1 MAEEDS
7 SQEKTEEPTGKRL
20 EKAREDGQIPRSKE
34 LSTSLILIT
43 GVLSLWIFG
52 DWLFSAERNIFI
64 LNFDIERHHL
74 FDDKQMVIR
83 LAASALEAIIAVT
96 PIFILLT
103 LAAIFGPL
111 ALGGWM
117 FSAKSLLPKLDRIS
131 PLAGLKRMFSLKS
144 LMELLK
150 GWAKILVVVG
160 CILFL
165 FFSLKNSV
173 LNLSQEPQRQAI
185 VHAMDL
191 VMIGA
196 LTLALS
202 TLLISLIDV
211 PFQIYEFTKKMKMSL
226 QEVKDEHKDTEGKPE
241 VKQRIRR
248 LQYEMSQRRM
258 MSDVPDADVV
268 ITNPTHYAVA
278 LKYHSDEMKAPILL
292 AKGTD
297 EVALKIREIAS
308 HNKIPV
314 VESPSLARSVYTFTK
329 VGKEIPE
336 GLYVAI
342 AQVLAY
348 VYQLDQYFKQQGPRP
363 RQPAFPVP
371 PDLRA

>member
-1 MAEEDS
+1 MADDS
-7 SQEKTEEPTGKRL
+7 SQEKTEEPTAKRL

-43 GVLSLWIFG
+43 GALSLWVFSGVLFNATQKIF
-52 DWLFSAERNIFI
+52 DFNYTLQRFHIFDT
-64 LNFDIERHHL
+64 N
-74 FDDKQMVIR
+74 QMVIH
-83 LAASALEAIIAVT
+83 LSASVLQAIIAISPVM
-96 PIFILLT
+96 ILLI

-117 FSAKSLLPKLDRIS
+117 FSGKSLLPKLDRIS
-131 PLAGLKRMFSLKS
+131 PIAGFKRMFSVKS
-144 LMELLK
+144 LVELLK
-150 GWAKILVVVG
+150 SWLKIFIVVG
-160 CILFL
+160 TILAL
-165 FFSLKNSV
+165 FFSLKDTVFV
-173 LNLSQEPQRQAI
+173 LNQEPHRAAI
-185 VHAMDL
+185 FHAANL

-196 LTLALS
+196 LALALC
-202 TLLISLIDV
+202 TLLVSIVDV

-241 VKQRIRR
+241 VKQKVRQ
-248 LQYEMSQRRM
+248 LQHEMSQRRM
-258 MSDVPDADVV
+258 MSDVPDADVI

-297 EVALKIREIAS
+297 EVALKIREIAKHKS
-308 HNKIPV
+308 VPI
-314 VESPSLARSVYTFTK
+314 VEAPTLARSVYAFTK
-329 VGKEIPE
+329 IGKEIPE

-348 VYQLDQYFKQQGPRP
+348 VYQLDQYFKGLGERP
-363 RQPAFPVP
+363 KQPVFPVP
-371 PDLRA
+371 ADLRA

>member
-1 MAEEDS
+1 MAEDN
-7 SQEKTEEPTGKRL
+7 SQEKTEEPTPKRL

-34 LSTSLILIT
+34 LSTSLILIA
-43 GVLSLWIFG
+43 GALSLWMFSGVLLNAIQSIFT
-52 DWLFSAERNIFI
+52 FNFAMERFQIF
-64 LNFDIERHHL
+64 DT
-74 FDDKQMVIR
+74 KQMVIH
-83 LAASALEAIIAVT
+83 LSASALRAIIAVS
-96 PIFILLT
+96 PIMVLLI

-117 FSAKSLLPKLDRIS
+117 FSGKSLLPKLDRIS
-131 PLAGLKRMFSLKS
+131 PIAGFKRMFSIKS
-144 LMELLK
+144 LVELLK
-150 GWAKILVVVG
+150 GWAKIFVIVG
-160 CILFL
+160 CTLAL
-165 FFSLKNSV
+165 FFTFKDTV
-173 LNLSQEPQRQAI
+173 FFLNQEPHRQAI
-185 VHAMDL
+185 FHAAQL

-196 LTLALS
+196 LALALS
-202 TLLISLIDV
+202 TLLVSIIDV

-226 QEVKDEHKDTEGKPE
+226 QEVKDEQKDTEGKPE

-258 MSDVPDADVV
+258 MSDVPDADVI

-278 LKYHSDEMKAPILL
+278 LKYHSDDMQAPILL

-297 EVALKIREIAS
+297 EVALKIREIGKHKS
-308 HNKIPV
+308 IPI
-314 VESPSLARSVYTFTK
+314 VESPTLARSVYTFTK
-329 VGKEIPE
+329 IGKEIPE

-348 VYQLDQYFKQQGPRP
+348 VYQLDQYFKGQGERP
-363 RQPAFPVP
+363 KQPVFPVP